1 MRYVLA
7 VAITAML
14 AAACSGA
21 PSSSGPPVAGS
32 PTAPTTSGA
41 VPSTPAQPAQLTEYK
56 SSVGR
61 DPASTSTDATMQ
73 QVVAADTSFAF
84 SLYHELAD
92 SSQSDVFLSPYSI
105 STALSM
111 VLAGARTETAAQIER
126 VLGSSKI
133 TGWDQARN
141 LLSIKLV
148 EQLPTGIQGQAQPMT
163 LETANAIFG
172 QTGYPFE
179 QPFLDL
185 LARDYGAGLEGV
197 DFATQPD
204 AARQAIN
211 GWVDQQTADR
221 IPNLLS
227 PGSIDQFVR
236 AVLVN
241 TIYFKANWINP
252 FPANATT
259 NEPFHRIDGTVLNV
273 PMMHA
278 GEFEMD
284 YASGTGWSSVDLP
297 YYGADMLLIVPDAGH
312 FAQVEKSVDPTFLAD
327 LNSALANAYVTLSL
341 PKWSTDDTTDLIP
354 PLKSLGITDLFDPNG
369 ASDLSGVTTAE
380 QLFISDATHD
390 ANITVDEQG
399 TEAAAATALVAYPTA
414 RNSGMKTVTL
424 TVDRPFIYLIRDQNT
439 KELLFMGQA
448 LDPGKS

>member
-1 MRYVLA
+1 MR
-7 VAITAML
+7 
-14 AAACSGA
+14 
-21 PSSSGPPVAGS
+21 
-32 PTAPTTSGA
+32 
-41 VPSTPAQPAQLTEYK
+41 
-56 SSVGR
+56 
-61 DPASTSTDATMQ
+61 
-73 QVVAADTSFAF
+73 QVVAADASFAF

-92 SSQSDVFLSPYSI
+92 SSQSNVFLSPYSI

-126 VLGSSKI
+126 ALGSSDI
-133 TGWDQARN
+133 NEWDQARN
-141 LLSIKLV
+141 LLSIKMI
-148 EQLPTGIQGQAQPMT
+148 EQPPTGMQGQAQPMT
-163 LETANAIFG
+163 LQTANAIFG
-172 QTGYPFE
+172 QSGYPFE

-185 LARDYGAGLEGV
+185 LARDYGAGLDGV
-197 DFATQPD
+197 DFASQPE

-221 IPNLLS
+221 IPNLLA

-252 FPANATT
+252 FPASATT
-259 NEPFHRIDGTVLNV
+259 DAPFHHLDGSVFGV
-273 PMMHA
+273 PMMRA
-278 GEFEMD
+278 SELEMD
-284 YASGTGWSSVDLP
+284 YASGAGWSAVDVP
-297 YYGADMLLIVPDAGH
+297 YYGADMLIVVPDAGH
-312 FAQVEKSVDPTFLAD
+312 FATVERSLDPTFLAD
-327 LNSALANAYVTLSL
+327 LDGALANAYVTLSL

-369 ASDLSGVTTAE
+369 ASDLSGITTAE
-380 QLFISDATHD
+380 QLFTSNASHE
-390 ANITVDEQG
+390 ANITVDEHG

-414 RNSGMKTVTL
+414 RNMGMQTVTL